1 MTTTQETPRTVT
13 HYSWSVTLQTPGHD
27 PAEVRGTMT
36 SIATRD
42 EDARSLLA
50 AAERSFR
57 QRYPLQGGPVSVLS
71 FSLEP
76 ES

>member
-1 MTTTQETPRTVT
+1 MTTTQETPRTIS
-13 HYSWSVTLQTPGHD
+13 HYRWSVTFQTPGHD
-27 PAEVRGTMT
+27 PAEVKGTMT

-50 AAERSFR
+50 AAERNFR
-57 QRYPLQGGPVSVLS
+57 QRYPDQDGPVSVLS